1 MPQPVIII
9 LIVVGALLVLGLIFS
24 VFFTFLVAYKVYS
37 KTLMRDKNSHWGR
50 EHCSEPGNPALETM
64 WKRGLKWAEKDKSF
78 IKELSIQSDDGLKLV
93 GEWFD
98 YGFDK
103 TVIILPGRRETLV
116 YSYYYAQPYKE
127 LGINVLVIDQRAHG
141 LSEGTYSTCGIKEA
155 DDVKLWLRYM
165 HDELNQKELFIHGIC
180 VGTCVT
186 AITAATFKEPYL
198 KAVVMDSAFIT
209 YKEIYKNHYIE
220 SGHALFPVYY
230 QIWMWF
236 KHFTKCDIEDAKT
249 INYVP
254 KFDNLPVL
262 FIWGTKDVYCLPEK
276 SKEVYAVCS
285 SNKKEIVWF
294 EGALHSRVRLSD
306 EERYDSVISDFF
318 ARNA

>member
-1 MPQPVIII
+1 MPPFVVVI
-9 LIVVGALLVLGLIFS
+9 LIVVGALLVLGLLFS
-24 VFFTFLVAYKVYS
+24 IFFTFLVAYKVYS
-37 KTLMRDKNSHWGR
+37 KTLMRGKSGSWGR

-64 WKRGLKWAEKDKSF
+64 WKRGVEWSKGDESY
-78 IKELSIQSDDGLKLV
+78 IKELSITSNDGLKLV
-93 GEWFD
+93 GQWFD

-116 YSYYYAQPYKE
+116 YSYYYAQPYKKC
-127 LGINVLVIDQRAHG
+127 GVNVLVVDQRAHG
-141 LSEGTYSTCGIKEA
+141 LSEGLYSTCGIKEA
-155 DDVKLWLRYM
+155 EDVKLWLEYM
-165 HDELNQKELFIHGIC
+165 HDTMGQKELLIHGIC

-186 AITAATFKEPYL
+186 SIVTATFKKDYL
-198 KAVVMDSAFIT
+198 KAVIMDSAFIN

-236 KHFTKCDIEDAKT
+236 KHFTKCDINDANT
-249 INYVP
+249 IKYVGE
-254 KFDNLPVL
+254 FDNIPTL

-276 SKEVYAVCS
+276 SKEVFSACT
-285 SNKKEIVWF
+285 SNQKEIVWF

-306 EERYDSVISDFF
+306 EERYDAVITDFL
-318 ARNA
+318 ARKA

>member
-1 MPQPVIII
+1 MPTPVIII
-9 LIVVGALLVLGLIFS
+9 IIVVGALLVLGLLFS
-24 VFFTFLVAYKVYS
+24 VLFTFLVAYKVYS
-37 KTLMRDKNSHWGR
+37 KTLMRGKLGSWGR
-50 EHCSEPGNPALETM
+50 KECSEPGNPALETM
-64 WKRGLKWAEKDKSF
+64 WKRGLAWVESDKSY
-78 IKELSIQSDDGLKLV
+78 IKELSITSNDGLKLV

-116 YSYYYAQPYKE
+116 YSYYYAQPYKK
-127 LGINVLVIDQRAHG
+127 LGVNVLVIDQRAHG

-155 DDVKLWLRYM
+155 EDAKLWMEYM
-165 HDELNQKELFIHGIC
+165 HNEHNQKELYLHGIC
-180 VGTCVT
+180 VGTCAT
-186 AITAATFKEPYL
+186 SIATATFDKDYL
-198 KAVVMDSAFIT
+198 KAIILDSAFIT
-209 YKEIYKNHYIE
+209 YQEIYKNHYIE

-236 KHFTKCDIEDAKT
+236 KHFTKCNINNAKT

-254 KFDNLPVL
+254 KFGNIPVL

-276 SKEVYAVCS
+276 SKEIYAACS
-285 SNKKEIVWF
+285 SNKKELVWF

-306 EERYDSVISDFF
+306 EERYDAVIGDFL
-318 ARNA
+318 AKNR

>member
-9 LIVVGALLVLGLIFS
+9 LIVVGALLVLGLLFS

-37 KTLMRDKNSHWGR
+37 KTLMRDAKSHWGR
-50 EHCSEPGNPALETM
+50 EQCSEPGNPALETM
-64 WKRGLKWAEKDKSF
+64 WKRGLDWAKKNKSF
-78 IKELSIQSDDGLKLV
+78 IKEVKITSNDGLKLV

-116 YSYYYAQPYKE
+116 YSYYYAQPYKDF
-127 LGINVLVIDQRAHG
+127 GMNVLVVDQRAHG
-141 LSEGTYSTCGIKEA
+141 LSEGTYSTCGILEA
-155 DDVKLWLRYM
+155 EDVKLWLKYM
-165 HDELNQKELFIHGIC
+165 HDVRNQKELFLHGIC

-186 AITAATFKEPYL
+186 SIATATFKEPYL
-198 KAVVMDSAFIT
+198 KAIILDSAFIT

-236 KHFTKCDIEDAKT
+236 KHFTKCDINDAKT
-249 INYVP
+249 IKYVP
-254 KFDNLPVL
+254 EFGNIPVL
-262 FIWGTKDVYCLPEK
+262 FIWGTKDIYCLPEK
-276 SKEVYAVCS
+276 SKEVYAACS
-285 SNKKEIVWF
+285 SNKKQIVWF

-306 EERYDSVISDFF
+306 EERYDAVISDFL